1 MRGWRRAVEVIGCV
15 DLLLTLTV
23 AAASSEQIA
32 AADCQRLIWRARPM
46 GDRTRPR
53 AGPHAVGLARLR
65 RPRSMPAT
73 SGSRSP
79 DENLA
84 THAPADTVAALLMP
98 CINLNP
104 FDWLGDKAKEGLADG
119 WTAVMISIWSAGLWL
134 LEAVF
139 KTLDRFL
146 TPDLTDPGL
155 VGLHSISLWISLV
168 VAVVIGFAQ
177 IGQAA
182 IRRDGTSLATLLVG
196 LAQYGAVATCW
207 VAVYGLL
214 VLASAGLTTGLMH
227 GVLDIDGFAGYPAG
241 AGWPDKVGGTVAATV
256 LGLTSP
262 APPHP
267 RRLRLRADHAG
278 PRGCPA
284 RSSPP
289 PPRSRPPAP

>member
-1 MRGWRRAVEVIGCV
+1 
-15 DLLLTLTV
+15 
-23 AAASSEQIA
+23 
-32 AADCQRLIWRARPM
+32 
-46 GDRTRPR
+46 
-53 AGPHAVGLARLR
+53 
-65 RPRSMPAT
+65 MPAT

-79 DENLA
+79 DDEPRDA
-84 THAPADTVAALLMP
+84 RTCRHRGSAADAV
-98 CINLNP
+98 INLNP

-196 LAQYGAVATCW
+196 LAQYGAVSH
-207 VAVYGLL
+207 LL
-214 VLASAGLTTGLMH
+214 G
-227 GVLDIDGFAGYPAG
+227 
-241 AGWPDKVGGTVAATV
+241 
-256 LGLTSP
+256 
-262 APPHP
+262 
-267 RRLRLRADHAG
+267 RRLRAARPGQRRADHRPDARRPRHQRLRRLPGRRRLAG
-278 PRGCPA
+278 QGRRHRRRHRPRDSPPCSC
-284 RSSPP
+284 SSPP
-289 PPRSRPPAP
+289 PSATC